1 MPDAAFQMLKV
12 TAWANLSNL
21 RHAERESLGR
31 GGPVKTENSSWLMA
45 IEAPVRLKDMLDGSR
60 RASAVAIAF
69 PQLRLYVKKQKLTC
83 DVLSSTVC
91 NQLYVLPLCHSSSN
105 KGPAKGLKA
114 QPEHDSQPRPAR
126 VSHANRISRH
136 LLPTTFFAGRLET
149 LRRPK
154 ILPQCRIQF
163 PFPPPNYQLCNPLP
177 AVLLPPSLAAPL
189 GTRPRH
195 QHGS

>member
-1 MPDAAFQMLKV
+1 VSGCQESGLSVTTSAVLEPWGPIINREQLPTVTAQLAPTVPAARNSMPDVAFQMLKV
-12 TAWANLSNL
+12 AAWANLTNL

-45 IEAPVRLKDMLDGSR
+45 IEAPVRLKDMLVGSR

-91 NQLYVLPLCHSSSN
+91 NQLYVLPLCHSTS

-114 QPEHDSQPRPAR
+114 QPEHDS
-126 VSHANRISRH
+126 
-136 LLPTTFFAGRLET
+136 
-149 LRRPK
+149 
-154 ILPQCRIQF
+154 
-163 PFPPPNYQLCNPLP
+163 
-177 AVLLPPSLAAPL
+177 
-189 GTRPRH
+189 
-195 QHGS
+195 